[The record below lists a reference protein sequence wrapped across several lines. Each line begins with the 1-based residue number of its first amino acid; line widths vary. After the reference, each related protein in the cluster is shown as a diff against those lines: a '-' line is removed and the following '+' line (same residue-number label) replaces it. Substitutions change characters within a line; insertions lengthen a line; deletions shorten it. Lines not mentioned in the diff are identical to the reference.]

1 MLNKEEGLSEKLLK
15 TEAENNSIFK
25 ISKTTK
31 HENNQLIP
39 QFQRST
45 EFSKL
50 FLDNNNL
57 PPEAKRIFICNY
69 PECPKRYKNK
79 SILKKHYNS
88 HFFNVNHVC
97 HFFPCMKNFKS
108 RENLDLH
115 ISNAHLMIKPYD
127 CRYCNRVFSHRNGK
141 TYHERT
147 KHLNYFPYGCNVS
160 GCERKFANR
169 YGLKSHLKVTHK

>member
-1 MLNKEEGLSEKLLK
+1 MLKNEENSAEKLLK
-15 TEAENNSIFK
+15 SSYENNTIFI
-25 ISKTTK
+25 ISKTK
-31 HENNQLIP
+31 PDGNQINT
-39 QFQRST
+39 QFNISSDI
-45 EFSKL
+45 SKFNL
-50 FLDNNNL
+50 EDNNL
-57 PPEAKRIFICNY
+57 SLESKRVFICHY
-69 PECPKRYKNK
+69 PDCPKRYKNK

-88 HFFNVNHVC
+88 HFYDIAHVC
-97 HFFPCMKNFKS
+97 HFFPCMKTFKS

-147 KHLNYFPYGCNVS
+147 KHLNYFPYGCDVT
-160 GCERKFANR
+160 GCEKKFANR